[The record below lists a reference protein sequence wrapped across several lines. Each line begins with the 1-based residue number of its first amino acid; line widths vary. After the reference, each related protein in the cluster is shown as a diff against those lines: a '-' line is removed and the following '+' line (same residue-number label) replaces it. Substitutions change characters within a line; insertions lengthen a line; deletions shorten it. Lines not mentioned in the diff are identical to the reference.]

1 MATRDYIT
9 LRFIQPQNQASAFE
23 QKSRMPIDIEMQKE
37 RFDSFRKERMPVLHD
52 FSEKLGFKNAHE
64 ILINP
69 AAFLEPISSWLSEQD
84 ISEDAKNWI
93 IVRIGY
99 FIGELFIEKHGGC
112 WSVCEAP
119 SSRFYGHYVIGG
131 FSSFNNL
138 NALLAP
144 MEAAFELA
152 NQPKGRSL
160 SAIVNEIEVGLSGL

>member
-1 MATRDYIT
+1 
-9 LRFIQPQNQASAFE
+9 
-23 QKSRMPIDIEMQKE
+23 MPIDIEMQKE